1 MNSVCV
7 LGLGRFGQTLALEL
21 SKENCQVMIIDENE
35 DIVSELA
42 DSVTNAVI
50 GNPAS
55 ETLLKASGIK
65 DYDCVVV
72 CMDNNMDDSIF
83 VTLTLKELGIKK
95 IVARAES
102 IKHKGVLEK
111 IGADVVVFPEQDMGE
126 RLAHTLTKNNVLE
139 YIDLSDDYSI
149 VEVKVPDKW
158 IGKSIIDLEIRK
170 KYHVTVIAVSNPI
183 KGTKDISPMA
193 SRVFEKD
200 ENVALLGSETD
211 IDTVMNR
218 I

>member
-72 CMDNNMDDSIF
+72 
-83 VTLTLKELGIKK
+83 
-95 IVARAES
+95 
-102 IKHKGVLEK
+102 
-111 IGADVVVFPEQDMGE
+111 
-126 RLAHTLTKNNVLE
+126 
-139 YIDLSDDYSI
+139 
-149 VEVKVPDKW
+149 
-158 IGKSIIDLEIRK
+158 
-170 KYHVTVIAVSNPI
+170 
-183 KGTKDISPMA
+183 
-193 SRVFEKD
+193 
-200 ENVALLGSETD
+200 
-211 IDTVMNR
+211 
-218 I
+218 

>member
-1 MNSVCV
+1 M
-7 LGLGRFGQTLALEL
+7 
-21 SKENCQVMIIDENE
+21 
-35 DIVSELA
+35 
-42 DSVTNAVI
+42 
-50 GNPAS
+50 
-55 ETLLKASGIK
+55 
-65 DYDCVVV
+65 
-72 CMDNNMDDSIF
+72 
-83 VTLTLKELGIKK
+83 
-95 IVARAES
+95 
-102 IKHKGVLEK
+102 
-111 IGADVVVFPEQDMGE
+111 VVFPEQDMGE